1 MSTKFELPRRDY
13 RQLDDY
19 ERFWMVCEP
28 WLKDQGY
35 LLRPRFRPGWVPS
48 WSAEN
53 RAGRMGAE
61 DGQARSAVRFM
72 DAERVSD
79 GAIVYFKRLSSTEP
93 RNVTEIAMIRLL
105 DSEPFANNPRN
116 HCVPCYNILQVPE
129 TIEKDQL
136 LLVMPFLTGCFTP
149 DFETVGEVIEFFR
162 QTLEGLHYLHS
173 HHIAHNDIK
182 FDNILMDHGPLYDVP
197 PHPIMPEKARDWSRD
212 VKTSTRTDHP
222 VQYYIIDFDLSKQY
236 DPKDGPRFLEPGYG
250 GDKTVPEFKRNEDCE
265 PFAVDV
271 YRIANL
277 FKNCFTTGALDD
289 YLWPKRRGLEF
300 MDGLLNDMTDPDPK
314 KRPKMDE
321 VMERFTKICENL
333 SWKQLRGPLWKADDP
348 ALSVGSRVWVSHWR
362 KQMRRIVRRVPA
374 VPTPKPIARPKL
386 SQ

>member
-1 MSTKFELPRRDY
+1 
-13 RQLDDY
+13 
-19 ERFWMVCEP
+19 MVCEP

-53 RAGRMGAE
+53 EAGWMGAE

-93 RNVTEIAMIRLL
+93 KDVTEIAMIRLL
-105 DSEPFANNPRN
+105 ASEPFANNPRN

-136 LLVMPFLTGCFTP
+136 LLVMPFLTGWLTGWFTP

-162 QTLEGLHYLHS
+162 QTLEARYQCGILIFRDSHSHQGLHYLHS

-182 FDNILMDHGPLYDVP
+182 FNNILMDHSPLYDVP
-197 PHPIMPEKARDWSRD
+197 PHPAMPTKSRDWSRE
-212 VKTSTRTDHP
+212 VKPSTRTDRP
-222 VQYYIIDFDLSKQY
+222 VHYYIIDFDLSKQY
-236 DPKDGPRFLEPGYG
+236 DPKDGPRYLEPGYG
-250 GDKTVPEFKRNEDCE
+250 GDKSVPEFQRNEVCD
-265 PFAVDV
+265 PFPVDF
-271 YRIANL
+271 YRIANI
-277 FKNCFTTGALDD
+277 FKNCFTVGGWEDLF
-289 YLWPKRRGLEF
+289 PKRRGLEF
-300 MDGLLNDMTDPDPK
+300 MDELLNDMTDPDPK

-321 VMERFTKICENL
+321 VMERFTKIHKSL

-348 ALSVGSRVWVSHWR
+348 LPAVGSRVWVSHWSR
-362 KQMRRIVRRVPA
+362 QMRRIARRIPA
-374 VPTPKPIARPKL
+374 VPTPKPKTRPKVPE
-386 SQ
+386 